1 MPVIS
6 RFNGIIIRMYLR
18 KKEHNPPHIH
28 AIYGDYVGLFSILD
42 GNMIEGDLPMKIQS
56 SVKEFIFYY
65 REKLIKMWETQEFFV
80 LPPIN

>member
-6 RFNGIIIRMYLR
+6 RFNGIIIKMYLR
-18 KKEHNPPHIH
+18 QREHNPPHIH

-42 GNMIEGDLPMKIQS
+42 GNMFEGDLPMKIQS
-56 SVKEFIFYY
+56 LVKTFINYY
-65 REKLIKMWETQEFFV
+65 RERLIKMWETQVFEM